1 MEISKLL
8 NKYNKSTFSLQ
19 HNFVSYK
26 EKLNL
31 KNQQQ
36 KFNHQQDPQ
45 QQIQS
50 SFVNNHYI
58 SNSQECLNEQSNK
71 IKKCR
76 HVGCNKPLH
85 TKHRRRHETSVFHQ
99 RRPCPPDCLACTGE
113 FKKGRQRI
121 NYKN

>member
-19 HNFVSYK
+19 HNFVSYR
-26 EKLNL
+26 EKLNFQ
-31 KNQQQ
+31 NQQQ
-36 KFNHQQDPQ
+36 QKS
-45 QQIQS
+45 QIQS
-50 SFVNNHYI
+50 SFVNNINYI
-58 SNSQECLNEQSNK
+58 SNNSQECLDDKSNK

-121 NYKN
+121 NYNN

>member
-19 HNFVSYK
+19 NNFVSYR

-31 KNQQQ
+31 INQHQQEPQQQ
-36 KFNHQQDPQ
+36 E

-50 SFVNNHYI
+50 SFVNTHYI
-58 SNSQECLNEQSNK
+58 SNNIQECLNEKSNK
-71 IKKCR
+71 VKKCR

-99 RRPCPPDCLACTGE
+99 RRPCPTDCLACTGE